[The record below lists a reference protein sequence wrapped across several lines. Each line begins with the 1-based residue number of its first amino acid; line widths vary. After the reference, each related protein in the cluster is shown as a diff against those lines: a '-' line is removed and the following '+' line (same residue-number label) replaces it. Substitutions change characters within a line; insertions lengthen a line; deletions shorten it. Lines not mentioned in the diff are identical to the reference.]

1 MKISQAL
8 FGEVRGGHQ
17 LKAASEGLSVP
28 AELSA
33 RLDLPDTAPPGT
45 DWSPF
50 VSGFPS
56 GDRYVVARTFRDA
69 AASRSGMVVSHAL
82 MAPLEELVGV
92 PNLSFLFER
101 LIATPDA
108 PANMDNLDLKPVDDM
123 PTPSP
128 ELQAAA
134 ALLAGRREGPVVRLG
149 HDGFED
155 LIVSLWANL
164 WPHIRREFAFRLSF
178 GPGDVVETP
187 APALVCTP
195 PSLSARWRGHR
206 LLEAAPETMS
216 IAASMLSGGREGQV
230 LRAFKADIGAKVSEF
245 AELPYLEQAYR
256 MAELEPET
264 LLNTVRIARL
274 VERISPDPSDGRDGK
289 RKVLD
294 RLLLQFELAD
304 MSDVLSLRNVSF
316 VGFLRSEQL
325 WSRLTRW
332 IADHEFEPTEDV
344 SLFRAIEDALAPRSD
359 PPVPDWQASVR
370 SGLFE
375 AARSARA
382 PFARAFWRFAEA
394 RPDLVLALWECILPT
409 ADLEARLVETV
420 PSKLSVD
427 AVRTLAPLASD
438 KRFYRLHAVAVA
450 AAYDPAVAVRLQV
463 AAEPAPQSEGI
474 RLVLERAAPSE
485 VVNCA
490 LSLADDRVVE
500 IATSLVVANPTLLV
514 DVDMTHPVAREIWA
528 AALRFDVRAWKGP
541 RDPVGAFHAML
552 TEILDGAARSGQTID
567 AFSRTPLADLGT
579 FPRRTELW
587 HRINEPARSN
597 LMTATARGWIERC
610 ATKDPVLPIEP
621 DLQVSVLR
629 ERSLEDLLRKLAAS
643 NLGRAVEIVDALP
656 SLGENRFLDTLHVAG
671 ARSVAMAPHDAEL
684 LGRLLRD
691 RGWRR
696 TAEELLRSLRI
707 GRQDVRPALRVCANL
722 LGSWD
727 RWLWG
732 LKEITAD
739 EKWNSLEEL
748 AADLYPWG
756 PDQDGVWERAG
767 GRGADLERNG
777 SARSQW
783 RLALGRLRRGQSAPS
798 ARSLLRTMLD
808 DYASNDRLRF
818 LVDDREFGGHR

>member
-50 VSGFPS
+50 VSGFPD
-56 GDRYVVARTFRDA
+56 GDWYVVARTFRDA

-82 MAPLEELVGV
+82 IAPLDELVDV
-92 PNLSFLFER
+92 SNLSFLFER

-108 PANMDNLDLKPVDDM
+108 PANIDNLDLEPLDHM

-128 ELQAAA
+128 ELPAAA
-134 ALLAGRREGPVVRLG
+134 ALLAERGEGPVVRLG

-164 WPHIRREFAFRLSF
+164 WPDIRRGFAFRLSF

-187 APALVCTP
+187 VPALVCTP

-206 LLEAAPETMS
+206 LLEGAPERMS
-216 IAASMLSGGREGQV
+216 IAASMLSGGIEGEV
-230 LRAFKADIGAKVSEF
+230 LRAFKANIGAKVSEF
-245 AELPYLEQAYR
+245 PELPYLEQAYR
-256 MAELEPET
+256 IAELEPET

-274 VERISPDPSDGRDGK
+274 AERISPDPSDGRDGK

-294 RLLLQFELAD
+294 RLLLQFESAD

-316 VGFLRSEQL
+316 AGFARSEQL
-325 WSRLTRW
+325 WTRLTRW
-332 IADHEFEPTEDV
+332 IADHDFKPTEDFL
-344 SLFRAIEDALAPRSD
+344 LFRAIQDALAPRSD
-359 PPVPDWQASVR
+359 PPVQDWQASVR

-382 PFARAFWRFAEA
+382 PFARVFWRIAEA
-394 RPDLVLALWECILPT
+394 RPDLLLVLWECILPT
-409 ADLEARLVETV
+409 ADLEVRLVETV
-420 PSKLSVD
+420 PSSLSVD
-427 AVRTLAPLASD
+427 AVRTLAPLVSD
-438 KRFYRLHAVAVA
+438 RRFYRLHAVAVA
-450 AAYDPAVAVRLQV
+450 AAYEPVVAVRLQV
-463 AAEPAPQSEGI
+463 AAEPAPRSEGI
-474 RLVLERAAPSE
+474 RLVLGRASPSE

-500 IATSLVVANPTLLV
+500 IATSLVVADPTLLA
-514 DVDMTHPVAREIWA
+514 DVDMTLPIAREIWSG
-528 AALRFDVRAWKGP
+528 ALRSDARAWQGP

-552 TEILDGAARSGQTID
+552 TEILDGAAGSGETID
-567 AFSRTPLADLGT
+567 AVSRTQLADLAT
-579 FPRRTELW
+579 FPRRVELW
-587 HRINEPARSN
+587 PRIKEPARGN
-597 LMTATARGWIERC
+597 LMTATARGWIERG
-610 ATKDPVLPIEP
+610 ATRDPVLRIEP
-621 DLQVSVLR
+621 ELQEAILR

-643 NLGRAVEIVDALP
+643 NLARAVEIVDALP
-656 SLGENRFLDTLHVAG
+656 SLGENRFLDMWHVAG
-671 ARSVAMAPHDAEL
+671 ARSSAIAPHDAEA

-691 RGWRR
+691 RSWRR
-696 TAEELLRSLRI
+696 TAEDLLRSLRI
-707 GRQDVRPALRVCANL
+707 GRQDVRPALRVCASL
-722 LGSWD
+722 LGYWD
-727 RWLWG
+727 RWYWG

-756 PDQDGVWERAG
+756 PDQDGLWERAG
-767 GRGADLERNG
+767 GRGADLERAGNG
-777 SARSQW
+777 RYQW
-783 RLALGRLRRGQSAPS
+783 RVALGKLRRGQSAPS
-798 ARSLLRTMLD
+798 VRSLLRTMLD
-808 DYASNDRLRF
+808 DYASNERLRF
-818 LVDDREFGGHR
+818 LVDDPEFGGHR